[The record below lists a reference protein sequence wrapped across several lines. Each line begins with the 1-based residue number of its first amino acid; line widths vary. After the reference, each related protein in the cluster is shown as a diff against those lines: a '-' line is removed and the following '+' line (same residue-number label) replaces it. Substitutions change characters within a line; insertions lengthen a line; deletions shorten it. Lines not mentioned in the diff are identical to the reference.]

1 MHPDQL
7 APKIHLVAR
16 LGQRP
21 RQSHQGYKLWQITK
35 TKRKK
40 NPDVYIKDLKKL
52 ETEDKV

>member
-7 APKIHLVAR
+7 APKLHLVAR
-16 LGQRP
+16 LGQRL

-35 TKRKK
+35 TKREK

-52 ETEDKV
+52 EPEDKV

>member
-52 ETEDKV
+52 EPEDKV

>member
-21 RQSHQGYKLWQITK
+21 RQIRHGYKLWQITK
-35 TKRKK
+35 TKREN

-52 ETEDKV
+52 EPEDKV